1 MANSDIFE
9 KIEKFDTFLLKFQKS
24 TQARSQGA
32 QGCSAKS
39 KLCKAISNFLNNN
52 DMYDLQ

>member
-1 MANSDIFE
+1 MANSDIFK

-39 KLCKAISNFLNNN
+39 KLCKAISTFLNNN